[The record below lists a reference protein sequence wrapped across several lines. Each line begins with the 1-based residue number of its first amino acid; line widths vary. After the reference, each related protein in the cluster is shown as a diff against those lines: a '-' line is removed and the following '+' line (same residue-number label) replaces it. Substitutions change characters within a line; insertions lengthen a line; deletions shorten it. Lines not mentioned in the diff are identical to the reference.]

1 MGKKKLKK
9 LDDDV
14 EAFIEKF
21 RSLSQKEKLAVID
34 RLVTGTPIVN
44 VSARHKPGIVL
55 LDRFI
60 LERFDLSLAQYL
72 RLALSALAAAYLESE
87 EAGVNRLLSYLEV
100 RVRKN
105 AEELLKLGESQEDV
119 NEIMRRSS
127 KRGTPKG

>member
-72 RLALSALAAAYLESE
+72 RLALSALAAAYLESG
-87 EAGVNRLLSYLEV
+87 EAGVNRFLSYLEV
-100 RVRKN
+100 KVRKN
-105 AEELLKLGESQEDV
+105 AEELLKIGESQEDV

-127 KRGTPKG
+127 KRGAPKG

>member
-9 LDDDV
+9 FDDDI

-21 RSLSQKEKLAVID
+21 KTLPQKEKIAVID
-34 RLVTGTPIVN
+34 KLVTNIPIIN
-44 VSARHKPGIVL
+44 VSVRHKPGIVL
-55 LDRFI
+55 LDRLI

-72 RLALSALAAAYLESE
+72 RLALSALAATYLEAG

-105 AEELLKLGESQEDV
+105 AEELLKLGESEDDII
-119 NEIMRRSS
+119 EMIKKSS
-127 KRGTPKG
+127 RKRAPKG